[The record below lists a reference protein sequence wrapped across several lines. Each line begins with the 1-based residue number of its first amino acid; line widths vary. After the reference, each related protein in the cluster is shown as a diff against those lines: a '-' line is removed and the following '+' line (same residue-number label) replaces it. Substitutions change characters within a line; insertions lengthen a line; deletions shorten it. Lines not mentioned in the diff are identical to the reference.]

1 MKRSNNIEKQIEI
14 RSDSVNEILGRPPK
28 WIIRWGVTVL
38 FSVMVILLAGSAL
51 FSYPDIISAPV
62 MITSGKL
69 PVQMISR
76 SSGRIKL
83 FVKESDSVREKEVL
97 AYIENPVTFDAY
109 LSLKETLDNNISAI
123 YNIRNLSLGSLQ
135 DYYQNLLTSVREYN
149 EFRQMDYH
157 NKKILQMER
166 QLKSQSRNI
175 KFLETQAVLS
185 NEQLKIASKMF
196 ERDSLLFTRSAIS
209 SLELER
215 SKSTYLSVVQQYES
229 ALFACNSAQITLSQT
244 KQNINDT
251 RKEKSDLERKYGQ
264 SINSALEVLKAKI
277 AEWELQYLLVSPVDG
292 KVSLTQYWQNNQN
305 INNGE
310 MLMTIIPAGASFVIG
325 KIYLPLAGA
334 GKVERGQRVNIKLDN
349 YPYMEFGLLQTSVAS
364 ISASPITQNNQ
375 KQLVVTLDF
384 KERLITNYTIEI
396 PVNEEMTGTAEII
409 TKDLSAFE
417 RIANPVKYLLKK
429 NKKLRL

>member
-1 MKRSNNIEKQIEI
+1 MERSSDIEKRIEI

-28 WIIRWGVTVL
+28 WIIRWGVTVI
-38 FSVMVILLAGSAL
+38 FSIMVIVLAGSAL

-62 MITSGKL
+62 VITSGNL

-109 LSLKETLDNNISAI
+109 LSLKKTLTDSISAI
-123 YNIRNLSLGSLQ
+123 YKIQEERLSLGSIQ
-135 DYYQNLLTSVREYN
+135 DYYQSLLTSVKEYN

-157 NKKILQMER
+157 NRKIQQLEN
-166 QLKSQSRNI
+166 QLKSQVRNI

-185 NEQLKIASKMF
+185 DEQLKIASKIF
-196 ERDSLLFTRSAIS
+196 ERDSLLFTRNAIS
-209 SLELER
+209 SLEFEK
-215 SKSTYLSVVQQYES
+215 SKSTYLSVVQQHES
-229 ALFACNSAQITLSQT
+229 ALAACNSAQIILSQT

-264 SINSALEVLKAKI
+264 SISSALEVLKAKVV
-277 AEWELQYLLVSPVDG
+277 EWELQYLLVSPVNG
-292 KVSLTQYWQNNQN
+292 RVSLTQFWQNNQN
-305 INNGE
+305 INTGE
-310 MLMTIIPAGASFVIG
+310 MLMTIIPEGNSFVIG

-334 GKVERGQRVNIKLDN
+334 GKVKRGQKVNIKLDN
-349 YPYMEFGLLQTSVAS
+349 YPYMEFGLLQTTVVG

-384 KERLITNYTIEI
+384 KDTLITNYHTKI

-417 RIANPVKYLLKK
+417 RIANPIKYLLKK
-429 NKKLRL
+429 NKN